1 MREGYIIGA
10 IPSRSLSNPM
20 CTLVILHRPGHP
32 WPLLLGANRDELRD
46 RPSAPP
52 GRHWPDRP
60 DVVAG
65 LDRLGGGSWLGLN
78 DQGLVAAVMNR
89 TGTLG
94 PEPGKRSRGE
104 LVLEALD
111 HAEADQAA
119 EALADLNPAAY
130 RPFNLVV
137 ADPGAVYW
145 LTHRGD
151 GPIRRLRVP
160 SGLHMLTSGDLDD
173 LSQPRIRL
181 HLPRFRAAAPPDPE
195 REDWGSWK
203 PLFAS
208 RTHAAPQGAETA
220 MTFELPSGFGT
231 VSSALLALP
240 RYPGYEAR
248 PRWLFADGPP
258 DRAPFRPLAIE
269 PGETLTA
276 SPP

>member
-1 MREGYIIGA
+1 
-10 IPSRSLSNPM
+10 M
-20 CTLVILHRPGHP
+20 CTLVILHRPGHS
-32 WPLLLGANRDELRD
+32 WPLLLAANRDEMRD

-60 DVVAG
+60 EVVAG
-65 LDRLGGGSWLGLN
+65 LDRLGDGSWLGLN

-119 EALADLNPAAY
+119 QALADLNPGAY

-137 ADPGAVYW
+137 ADPRAVFW
-145 LTHRGD
+145 VINRGD
-151 GPIRRLRVP
+151 GQIQVLQVSP
-160 SGLHMLTSGDLDD
+160 GLHMLTAGDLDD

-181 HLPRFRAAAPPDPE
+181 YLPRFRAAPTPDPE
-195 REDWGSWK
+195 RGDWEGWK
-203 PLFAS
+203 PLLAS

-220 MTFELPSGFGT
+220 MTFELPTGFGT

-240 RYPGYEAR
+240 RYPGYGAR
-248 PRWLFADGPP
+248 PSWLFADGPA
-258 DRAPFRPLAIE
+258 DRAPFLPLALE
-269 PGETLTA
+269 PEG
-276 SPP
+276 SSHG